1 MDDSLGWL
9 EVVDIAED
17 LMMDGVQYLGPQVI
31 DV

>member
-17 LMMDGVQYLGPQVI
+17 LKMDGVPYLGPQVI